1 MTFYIFAG
9 DLLVMGFM
17 TVLVV
22 WVLLRSTQNKL
33 DDAARIPLEDEDL
46 DG

>member
-33 DDAARIPLEDEDL
+33 NDAARIPLEDEDL

>member
-1 MTFYIFAG
+1 MTFYIFLG

-22 WVLLRSTQNKL
+22 WVLLRSSQNKL
-33 DDAARIPLEDEDL
+33 NDAARIPLEDEDL

>member
-9 DLLVMGFM
+9 DLLVMAFM
-17 TVLVV
+17 TILVV
-22 WVLLRSTQNKL
+22 WVLLRSTQTKMNEI
-33 DDAARIPLEDEDL
+33 ARIPLEDEDP

>member
-22 WVLLRSTQNKL
+22 WVLLRSTKNKL
-33 DDAARIPLEDEDL
+33 SDAARIPLEDEDL